1 MAGRRDHGQ
10 GDKRRGRDFSKEA
23 GTYSHNCVNDF
34 TTKSLINREE
44 TCIMRCV
51 DKNLKSSARLNMG
64 EDRWLMAGRRDH
76 GQGDKRRGRDF
87 SKEAGTYLQDGPAL
101 LR

>member
-1 MAGRRDHGQ
+1 MEPLCIMFD
-10 GDKRRGRDFSKEA
+10 D
-23 GTYSHNCVNDF
+23 CVNDF

-51 DKNLKSSARLNMG
+51 DKNLKSSA
-64 EDRWLMAGRRDH
+64 WLMAGRRDH

-87 SKEAGTYLQDGPAL
+87 SKEAGTYSHKL
-101 LR
+101 LHLLPLHAGSELVFKI